1 MRIIFSHIRQYYQQ
15 INEET
20 RMCSAVLMAQDPIA
34 NYVIKKA
41 IETAPEGTQK
51 SNLLQVL
58 SYNRD
63 ELVSI

>member
-1 MRIIFSHIRQYYQQ
+1 
-15 INEET
+15 
-20 RMCSAVLMAQDPIA
+20 MAQDPIA